1 MSSAKATLRPRRRQA
16 DRRAES
22 ENRLLTA
29 AAELLVEKGI
39 SAATFGNIGDRA
51 GLSRG
56 LVTRRFG
63 SKRGMID
70 VLIKRLKDRGA
81 AGLATRHLEAVSGI
95 DAVLVYVDAF
105 LDRLQADSEQRA
117 YFVLLA
123 ASVADETETRSLFYE
138 THQETAAYLQ
148 EFLRRGIDEGCI
160 RPDLDPVAVSLTVGS
175 LLLGLATQSLL
186 DPQLDIESLHKA
198 AKAILRHGIGA

>member
-1 MSSAKATLRPRRRQA
+1 MFSAKISSRPRRRQA

-22 ENRLLTA
+22 ENRLLSA
-29 AAELLVEKGI
+29 AAELLVEKGT

-70 VLIKRLKDRGA
+70 VLINRLKDRGA
-81 AGLATRHLEAVSGI
+81 AGLAGRHLEAVSGI
-95 DAVLVYVDAF
+95 DAVLTYVDAF
-105 LDRLQADSEQRA
+105 LDTLQADREQRA
-117 YFVLLA
+117 YFILLA
-123 ASVADETETRSLFYE
+123 ASVSDESEARSLFFE

-148 EFLRRGIDEGCI
+148 SFLRRGIAEGCI
-160 RPDLDPVAVSLTVGS
+160 RSDLDPVAVSLTVGS
-175 LLLGLATQSLL
+175 LLVGLATQSLL
-186 DPQLDIESLHKA
+186 DPQMDLEFLRTA
-198 AKAILRHGIGA
+198 AKSILRHGIAA

>member
-186 DPQLDIESLHKA
+186 DPQLDIESLRKA

>member
-1 MSSAKATLRPRRRQA
+1 MSSTKASSRPRRRQA

-22 ENRLLTA
+22 ENRLLSA
-29 AAELLVEKGI
+29 AAELLVEKGT
-39 SAATFGNIGDRA
+39 SAATFENIGDRA

-70 VLIKRLKDRGA
+70 VLINRLKDRS
-81 AGLATRHLEAVSGI
+81 AGRLADRRLEAVSGI

-105 LDRLQADSEQRA
+105 LDDLQAEREQRA
-117 YFVLLA
+117 YFILLA
-123 ASVADETETRSLFYE
+123 ASVSNESEERSLFFE
-138 THQETAAYLQ
+138 AHQETAVYLQ
-148 EFLRRGIDEGCI
+148 SFLRRGIAEGCI
-160 RPDLDPVAVSLTVGS
+160 RSDLDPVAVSLTVGS

-186 DPQLDIESLHKA
+186 DPQMDLESLRNA
-198 AKAILRHGIGA
+198 AKAILRHGIAA

>member
-117 YFVLLA
+117 YFGLLA
-123 ASVADETETRSLFYE
+123 ASVAD
-138 THQETAAYLQ
+138 
-148 EFLRRGIDEGCI
+148 
-160 RPDLDPVAVSLTVGS
+160 
-175 LLLGLATQSLL
+175 
-186 DPQLDIESLHKA
+186 
-198 AKAILRHGIGA
+198 

>member
-1 MSSAKATLRPRRRQA
+1 MSSAKTSSRPRRRQA

-22 ENRLLTA
+22 ENRLLSA
-29 AAELLVEKGI
+29 AAGLLVEKGT
-39 SAATFGNIGDRA
+39 SAATFRNIGDRA
-51 GLSRG
+51 GLSRA

-70 VLIKRLKDRGA
+70 VLINRLKDRGA
-81 AGLATRHLEAVSGI
+81 AGLAGRHLEAVSGI

-105 LDRLQADSEQRA
+105 LDNLQADREQRA
-117 YFVLLA
+117 YFILLA
-123 ASVADETETRSLFYE
+123 ASVSDESEARSLFFE

-148 EFLRRGIDEGCI
+148 SFLRRGIAEGYI
-160 RPDLDPVAVSLTVGS
+160 RSDLDPAAVSLTVGS

-186 DPQLDIESLHKA
+186 DPQMDLESLRNA
-198 AKAILRHGIGA
+198 AKAILRHGIAA